1 MIAMPPTTCASSSS
15 VRLIG
20 PTAVETFGFFDFL
33 AGQGLTEGGVM
44 VLPMG
49 TGLTLEPSGNTTQ
62 THPVTLPSDEPQRP
76 RRRAPR
82 AEGPWAG
89 CGTLGSLGPGRGL

>member
-1 MIAMPPTTCASSSS
+1 
-15 VRLIG
+15 
-20 PTAVETFGFFDFL
+20 L
-33 AGQGLTEGGVM
+33 AGKGLTEGGVM

-89 CGTLGSLGPGRGL
+89 CRTLGSLGPGPGL